1 MASVSSPTS
10 DRGLRPK
17 TAQDHGRNMASHGVK
32 ASANL
37 TQTELKTIAG
47 KGSFHRISVQSRP
60 PAPEKSTGCSDA
72 SRRHLEEESLPR
84 WEITRYSLNGLV
96 VCITTGVREA
106 VCGTAIA
113 GVLPTGTSSLDDTT
127 TSEEA
132 AAFCAI
138 PNRSAQNRTYFVPAD
153 EHAAQN
159 QPKSAGCRDVSRSF
173 PTEASST
180 RVGDGKTLL
189 RETAVGVSETVHG
202 TAIGC
207 TLSRTGWWT
216 RH

>member
-1 MASVSSPTS
+1 MDATWLRMVSK
-10 DRGLRPK
+10 RP
-17 TAQDHGRNMASHGVK
+17 RS
-32 ASANL
+32 L
-37 TQTELKTIAG
+37 TQTELKTTAG
-47 KGSFHRISVQSRP
+47 KGSFHRISVQSGP
-60 PAPEKSTGCSDA
+60 LAPEKSTGCSDA
-72 SRRHLEEESLPR
+72 SRGHLEEESLPR

-96 VCITTGVREA
+96 FCITTGA
-106 VCGTAIA
+106 
-113 GVLPTGTSSLDDTT
+113 LPTGTSSPDDTT
-127 TSEEA
+127 RSEEA

-159 QPKSAGCRDVSRSF
+159 QQKSAGCRDVSRSF

-189 RETAVGVSETVHG
+189 RETAVGATNGVSETVHG